1 VFVVLFLQGRK
12 NNFMQLLYPFRGWG
26 FDAAIISNR
35 VITPDG
41 IKKAVVLIKDGLIA
55 DVLPHLPTGD
65 FSITDVGDKVLMPGV
80 IDPHVHINEPGRT
93 DWEGFDTATKA
104 AIAGGI
110 TMLVDMP
117 LNSSPVTTTVEA
129 FDEKVS
135 AAKGIGQAGTVRP
148 KQLHT
153 NCGFWGGIVPGNEKE
168 IEPLIEKGVLGFKA
182 FLIHSGIDEF
192 PNVTE
197 DDLRKAMPVI
207 AKYDLPLLVHCELSL
222 DDSPQTAVRSRF
234 YKQYLTSRPKK
245 WEDDAIALMIRL
257 CEEFN
262 CRTHI
267 VHLSS
272 ANSIEQIAK
281 AKQIGLPLTVETG
294 QHYLYFNAEDIKDG
308 QTQFKCA
315 PPIRERENNE
325 RLWQALKDGIID
337 FVATD
342 HSPAPPEMKEFV
354 SGDFMKAWGGISSIQ
369 FALPVLWTAAK
380 KHDCSLNDVVKWLCE
395 KPAVLPGLQSMKG
408 KIQKGHDA
416 DLVVWDPEKSFTV
429 TENMI
434 HHKHRITPYLG
445 EELFGV
451 VEQTWLSGEKVFDHG
466 EFIQLNKG
474 GIVIGQAGT
483 NKRS

>member
-1 VFVVLFLQGRK
+1 ML
-12 NNFMQLLYPFRGWG
+12 
-26 FDAAIISNR
+26 FDAAIISSR

-41 IKKAVVLIKDGLIA
+41 MQQAVVLIKDGRIA
-55 DVLPHLPTGD
+55 DIVSELPEGNFPV
-65 FSITDVGDKVLMPGV
+65 TDVGDKVLMPGV

-117 LNSSPVTTTVEA
+117 LNSSPVTTTVNA
-129 FDEKVS
+129 FDEKIKS
-135 AAKGIGQAGTVRP
+135 TKE
-148 KQLHT
+148 QLHT
-153 NCGFWGGIVPGNEKE
+153 NCGFWGGIIPGNEKE
-168 IEPLIEKGVLGFKA
+168 IGPLIEKGVLGFKA
-182 FLIHSGIDEF
+182 FLTHSGIDEF

-197 DDLRKAMPVI
+197 NDLRKAMPII
-207 AKYDLPLLVHCELSL
+207 AKHRLPLLVHCELE
-222 DDSPQTAVRSRF
+222 DNRQRQTANGKQF
-234 YKQYLTSRPKK
+234 YQNYLASRPKK

-272 ANSIEQIAK
+272 ADSIEQIAK
-281 AKQIGLPLTVETG
+281 AKQKGLPLTVETG
-294 QHYLYFNAEDIKDG
+294 QHYLYFNAEEIRDA

-315 PPIRERENNE
+315 PPVREKENNE

-342 HSPAPPEMKEFV
+342 HSPAPPGMKELS

-380 KHDCSLNDVVKWLCE
+380 KHDCTLNDIAKWLCE
-395 KPAVLPGLQSMKG
+395 NPAVLTGLQKTKG
-408 KIQKGHDA
+408 KIQKGYDA
-416 DLVVWDPEKSFTV
+416 DLVVWDPEKSFIV

-434 HHKHRITPYLG
+434 HHKHKITPYLD

-451 VEQTWLSGEKVFDHG
+451 AEQTWLSGEKIYHNG

-474 GIVIGQAGT
+474 GLF
-483 NKRS
+483 